1 MLSLHTHIYRVISI
15 NLHRFCTRPGI
26 VVKMNINNHYAGNH
40 VLVGYFNQPILVLG
54 LSNKVGTVLTYFS
67 YLRAF
72 SP

>member
-1 MLSLHTHIYRVISI
+1 M
-15 NLHRFCTRPGI
+15 RPGI

-40 VLVGYFNQPILVLG
+40 VLVGYFNQPILVLD